1 MWDRRFFSKFVTI
14 DLGQTFEYRCWREAE
29 IDQLVSFDS
38 LSLAYQ
44 LFAMKNE
51 MIDEETLVRPLT
63 FPPPQSLLVACIID
77 L

>member
-1 MWDRRFFSKFVTI
+1 MWDQRFFSKFVTT

-29 IDQLVSFDS
+29 IDQSVSFDS
-38 LSLAYQ
+38 LSPAYQ

-51 MIDEETLVRPLT
+51 MIDEETLARPSTLL
-63 FPPPQSLLVACIID
+63 PLQSLLVACITD